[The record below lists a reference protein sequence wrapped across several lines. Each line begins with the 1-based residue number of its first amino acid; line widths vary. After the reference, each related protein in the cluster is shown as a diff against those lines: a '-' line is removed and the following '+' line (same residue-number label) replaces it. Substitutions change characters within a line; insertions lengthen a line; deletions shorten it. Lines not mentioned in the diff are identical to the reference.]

1 MAPTPASAR
10 EEEGI
15 VRRLI
20 ALVATLVLATIATV
34 AYAATPEVVLNDP
47 AVNETSASASE
58 GYLVWSANSEA
69 KPNRYHSYV
78 MAGAGSPVRIDP
90 AGAQSYSAAIDGT
103 TIVYQES
110 TSEGE
115 DLWFFDAITEVRS
128 APPAGV
134 NTANVEYRPSLSGDR
149 LLFTRTNVNRVSGL
163 RGAWRK
169 VVLFDVSTSTSI
181 VLRKSPY
188 RSTYL
193 VSDQVNGD
201 WATFESCG
209 FRRGEFFDCQ
219 VFRYQIST
227 EELVKIANPGVQ
239 QYAGAVS
246 GNGTIY
252 LVRAANDDHW
262 VCGSHAKV
270 VRYPVG
276 GPGVVIATLPDG
288 RDALT
293 TFALDETGGS
303 TTVYFDRLTCRDGR
317 SGIYRIANAAT
328 VAP

>member
-1 MAPTPASAR
+1 M
-10 EEEGI
+10 
-15 VRRLI
+15 RRLI
-20 ALVATLVLATIATV
+20 GLVAMLVVGVIATV
-34 AYAATPEVVLNDP
+34 AYAATPEVVLNDL
-47 AVNETSASASE
+47 AVNEGTSSASE

-69 KPNRYHSYV
+69 KPHRFHSYL
-78 MAGAGSPVRIDP
+78 MAGSGSPVRIDP
-90 AGAQSYSAAIDGT
+90 TGVQSVNAAIDGT
-103 TIVYQES
+103 TIVYEEA
-110 TSEGE
+110 TAEDN
-115 DLWFFDAITEVRS
+115 DLWFYDAITEERS

-134 NTANVEYRPSLSGDR
+134 NTLNVELRPTLSGDW
-149 LLFTRTNVNRVSGL
+149 LLFTRTNVNRVSSL
-163 RGAWRK
+163 RYAWRK
-169 VVLFDVSTSTSI
+169 VVLFDLSTGTS
-181 VLRKSPY
+181 VALRKLPF

-201 WATFESCG
+201 WATFESCLLRG
-209 FRRGEFFDCQ
+209 GEFFDCQ

-227 EELVKIANPGVQ
+227 EELVEIENPGVQ

-246 GNGTIY
+246 NDGTIY
-252 LVRAANDDHW
+252 LVRTANEDHW
-262 VCGSHAKV
+262 ECGSHARL